1 MPSIAGNMV
10 KNLQTQLKKIEFPEH
25 QIKILYYIETFN
37 FKKGINVKTK
47 HLQPFVICHKF
58 SFKSFSRK
66 YNTKYK
72 FLYNLTF

>member
-1 MPSIAGNMV
+1 MPSIAGNMG

-25 QIKILYYIETFN
+25 QIKILYYTETFN
-37 FKKGINVKTK
+37 FKKCINVMLQVKTK

-66 YNTKYK
+66 F